1 MSGGGLIPPTGG
13 NPPLPA
19 PIATPP
25 TIPGGPAAPLTQP
38 IADVRTGAP
47 LVASNMPPPLPGAGM
62 PAPSVSAG
70 SVPNTPMPPEEA
82 AKFGLVPSGSKPDG
96 SPIYTAID
104 PDAEFKRQQA
114 TLSNDVPE
122 RIRDQVKSIINYQ
135 SPMPPLGRNNPISQA
150 IDYWVK
156 RVDPNYDVKDLASR
170 NKMMLDY
177 TNHSSG
183 TGKQIDAINTV
194 GGHLS
199 TLNAAIDYL
208 DNGSLKQMNR
218 LANFVGV
225 QTGSDKKKVF
235 DTIIHRIGPEI
246 TQAYIASGG
255 SAGER
260 GSNEADWDPSLGP
273 KVLKATSGV
282 TAQLLDSKIESVEQ
296 GWKTNMGRDDFR
308 QRFMTPRARD
318 AFEKL
323 VPQSPVQT
331 EFDKKK
337 TQGAPGTPT
346 PRQQLTPEQIKK
358 RDQDLGVV
366 YK

>member
-1 MSGGGLIPPTGG
+1 
-13 NPPLPA
+13 
-19 PIATPP
+19 
-25 TIPGGPAAPLTQP
+25 
-38 IADVRTGAP
+38 
-47 LVASNMPPPLPGAGM
+47 
-62 PAPSVSAG
+62 
-70 SVPNTPMPPEEA
+70 MPPEEA
-82 AKFGLVPSGSKPDG
+82 AKFGLVPSGKKPDG

-104 PDAEFKRQQA
+104 PDAEFKRQQT

-156 RVDPNYDVKDLASR
+156 RVDPNYDVKDFASR

-246 TQAYIASGG
+246 TQAYISSGG

-273 KVLKATSGV
+273 QVLKATSGV

-308 QRFMTPRARD
+308 QRFLTPRARD

-331 EFDKKK
+331 QFDKQK
-337 TQGAPGTPT
+337 TQGAPVVAPA
-346 PRQQLTPEQIKK
+346 PRQQLTPDQIKK